1 MNSLKQTSLNQLSLK
16 APRAIQLPCSLPREH
31 FFKTCPRG
39 FILRMLLQ
47 AKASLASP
55 MSNIRRLPL
64 NQTKVISIANIT
76 QQRPRKR
83 SSTSLRDA

>member
-1 MNSLKQTSLNQLSLK
+1 MNSLKQTSLNQLLLK

-47 AKASLASP
+47 AQASLAS
-55 MSNIRRLPL
+55 LCL
-64 NQTKVISIANIT
+64 TFEGYLSIE
-76 QQRPRKR
+76 RK
-83 SSTSLRDA
+83 S